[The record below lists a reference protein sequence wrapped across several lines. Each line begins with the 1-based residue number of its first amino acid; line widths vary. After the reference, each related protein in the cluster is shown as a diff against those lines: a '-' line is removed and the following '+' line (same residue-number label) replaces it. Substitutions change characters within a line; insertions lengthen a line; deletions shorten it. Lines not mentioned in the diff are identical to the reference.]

1 MPLLLGLGVQELSVV
16 PGAIPHT
23 KALIRVC
30 TMTQCRDL
38 ADRALTLSSAAAV
51 RELLRDALGERQ

>member
-1 MPLLLGLGVQELSVV
+1 M